1 MQVALGT
8 SREFPIMTLGD
19 LLGPDVSLAGPWAD
33 VTVTGLTADSRDVRP
48 GFVFAAL
55 PGTETDGARFIPDAI
70 AAGAVALLL
79 PTGSR
84 AATDAGT
91 PVVFDDDPRR
101 RLALMAAR
109 FFGTQPDTVAAV
121 TGTNGKTSVAAFLR
135 QIWVRLGYDAAS
147 LGTVGV
153 VSQRGARP
161 LIHTTPE
168 PVTLHRLLLELV
180 EEGVTH
186 LALEA
191 SSHGLQ
197 QRRLDGVRV
206 SAAAFTNISRDH
218 LDYHDSFEAY
228 LAEKMRLFQVLLEPS
243 APIVVDPEAPG
254 ADTVCNFART
264 DGRSLLTVGRTG
276 TLLRLLSADREGT
289 GQRLKLT
296 CEGKEHDLLLPLP
309 GAFQVSNAL
318 TAAGLAIALG
328 SDAASVLETLT
339 GLEGAKGRL
348 EHVGQ
353 TASGA
358 SVFIDYAH
366 TPDALANALVALRPY
381 ASGRMIVVF
390 GCGGDRDRGKRP
402 EMGRAAGDHAD
413 LVIVTDDN
421 PRGEDPAAIRAAAL
435 AAVPTAREIGDRSTA
450 ITAAIN
456 EAGEGDLVLIAGKGH
471 ETGQTIG
478 NTVLPFSDHDAVRS
492 ALAGEDK

>member
-1 MQVALGT
+1 M
-8 SREFPIMTLGD
+8 ILGD
-19 LLGPDVSLAGPWAD
+19 LLGPDVSFAGPGTD
-33 VTVTGLTADSRDVRP
+33 STVTGLTADSREVRP
-48 GFVFAAL
+48 GFLFAAL

-70 AAGAVALLL
+70 AGGAVALLL
-79 PTGSR
+79 PTGS
-84 AATDAGT
+84 AAAAGAEI

-109 FFGTQPDTVAAV
+109 FFGLQPSIVAAV

-135 QIWVRLGYDAAS
+135 QIWAKLGHDAAS

-153 VSQRGARP
+153 VTGRGTRP

-168 PVTLHRLLLELV
+168 PVTLHRLLSELAD
-180 EEGVTH
+180 EGVTH

-197 QRRLDGVRV
+197 QRRLDGVSV

-228 LAEKMRLFQVLLEPS
+228 LAEKMRLFEVLLEPS

-254 ADTVCNFART
+254 ADAVCSFASSENR
-264 DGRSLLTVGRTG
+264 RLVTVGPTG
-276 TLLRLLSADREGT
+276 AHLKLVSAVQDGT
-289 GQRLKLT
+289 GQRLRLT
-296 CEGKEHDLLLPLP
+296 VESQHHELLLPLP

-328 SDAASVLETLT
+328 SEPASVLNALT
-339 GLEGAKGRL
+339 ELEGAKGRL
-348 EHVGQ
+348 EHVGH

-358 SVFIDYAH
+358 PIFIDYAH
-366 TPDALANALVALRPY
+366 TPDALANALAALRPY
-381 ASGRMIVVF
+381 AKRRVVVVF

-402 EMGRAAGDHAD
+402 EMGRVAGDHAD

-435 AAVPTAREIGDRSTA
+435 AAVPGALEIGDRREA
-450 ITAAIN
+450 IAAAIN
-456 EAGEGDLVLIAGKGH
+456 EADEGDLVLIAGKGH
-471 ETGQTIG
+471 ETGQTVG
-478 NTVLPFSDHDAVRS
+478 DKVLPFSDHEAVRS
-492 ALAGEDK
+492 ALAGEEI